1 MKRRHPTL
9 PYLLIAIASIVS
21 ATLQPPHFVAPES
34 AAVALADISW
44 DDVLEPAAP

>member
-21 ATLQPPHFVAPES
+21 AGLQSPHHVAAES
-34 AAVALADISW
+34 HAVALADISW
-44 DDVLEPAAP
+44 EQVPEPDRP